1 MTVLADVYTAI
12 HHVIKPL
19 ILIADGSKV
28 NSHIEELK
36 SLKSVLTENK
46 KGGVGNTCIISCRPS
61 VMTGCCSPEW
71 KEK

>member
-28 NSHIEELK
+28 NSHIQELKNLK
-36 SLKSVLTENK
+36 SLFPETER
-46 KGGVGNTCIISCRPS
+46 GAVGNSCVISR
-61 VMTGCCSPEW
+61 
-71 KEK
+71 